1 MQTTDKV
8 YLTFLSCAYRLVRFR
23 PTNHFVKVRSCSG
36 LIKPFLSTRTQ
47 PMFCR
52 NCQVLLKQMWLQNVL
67 SQSVV
72 WQLSCGLCCQK
83 DDGKYPSALGH
94 FAAFRYFYR
103 DVSTF
108 SKIHLFFPQRGL
120 QGVLKTPI
128 VWWSGI
134 KQRSLTWLHILQVF
148 PMSY

>member
-1 MQTTDKV
+1 M
-8 YLTFLSCAYRLVRFR
+8 FRNYR
-23 PTNHFVKVRSCSG
+23 
-36 LIKPFLSTRTQ
+36 
-47 PMFCR
+47 
-52 NCQVLLKQMWLQNVL
+52 VL

-108 SKIHLFFPQRGL
+108 SKIHLFFLPTTRAARCPENTFCLVKWNQTAVSHMGAHL
-120 QGVLKTPI
+120 AGFPYVVL
-128 VWWSGI
+128 VS
-134 KQRSLTWLHILQVF
+134 
-148 PMSY
+148 